1 MLFKENVEKLLED
14 LNLPKVELDIYTNLI
29 LNIWKVFEP
38 VYSGVDDS
46 HNEKHI
52 YHVLKRCMKMVH
64 WLKFNSRNFTDDK
77 ESRYILKLS
86 LAAISHDA
94 FSYTSR
100 KQHHV
105 KAYEFIRKLV
115 DIKVIEGNHI
125 DPLTKAEKVFSASQD
140 ALKFLYFQK
149 LNLSH
154 TVDYSSYIVAS
165 EPCHDRTYENIKYL
179 DTFLNSFSKYDL
191 LEVSDMVQQ
200 HRASYE
206 GNFTSELCEIFS
218 AADRDDL
225 DLNVIINRIYTCALN
240 EDNKFEC
247 DINGYKRLIIF
258 RHNGP
263 VDIYPIILR
272 LKEDGW
278 DNKLIKTFYHLCEK
292 FSRDGY
298 AYSNLKEDGFYKT
311 YYKNHLE
318 DFWKAIDNVI
328 FMPTTMLKYIKNL
341 NVDLLN
347 SSVVTNIN
355 EYGILSFVSPK
366 VELKVGSIVAIS
378 NVKALV
384 NKIEKDVYEAVAL
397 CDPSNIKKGDKV
409 VDTGEFLEVPKGE
422 VKYANDSNK

>member
-1 MLFKENVEKLLED
+1 MLYKENVEKLLED

-38 VYSGVDDS
+38 VYSVVDDS

-94 FSYTSR
+94 FSLVYR
-100 KQHHV
+100 KHHHV

-125 DPLTKAEKVFSASQD
+125 DPLTKMENMGIVTED
-140 ALKFLYFQK
+140 ALTFLYKQK
-149 LNLSH
+149 DIDFSFYLTFEDGVLTHEGNL
-154 TVDYSSYIVAS
+154 IK
-165 EPCHDRTYENIKYL
+165 ENRKYL
-179 DTFLNSFSKYDL
+179 YSILQSFSKYDL
-191 LEVSDMVQQ
+191 LEVSEMVQQ

-225 DLNVIINRIYTCALN
+225 DLNVVINRIYTCALN

-247 DINGYKRLIIF
+247 DLNGYKRLIIF

-263 VDIYPIILR
+263 IDIYPIILR

-318 DFWKAIDNVI
+318 DFWKAIDDVI
-328 FMPTTMLKYIKNL
+328 FMPATMLKYIKNL
-341 NVDLLN
+341 NTDLLN

-355 EYGILSFVSPK
+355 
-366 VELKVGSIVAIS
+366 
-378 NVKALV
+378 
-384 NKIEKDVYEAVAL
+384 
-397 CDPSNIKKGDKV
+397 
-409 VDTGEFLEVPKGE
+409 
-422 VKYANDSNK
+422 